1 MYLRLKSGEEISY
14 ETNAIK
20 RTILCPFIL
29 IVLLF
34 LVPFSFFVI
43 YKYFGHQDS
52 VLLLILIL
60 GSLMFL
66 IIFMLPVRAI
76 LYCIYNRNLKYI
88 KYPISALIINVV
100 ILAFLLV
107 FLIMGN
113 VI

>member
-1 MYLRLKSGEEISY
+1 MYLRLKSEEEISY

-43 YKYFGHQDS
+43 YKYFGHQES

-88 KYPISALIINVV
+88 KYPISAVIINVA
-100 ILAFLLV
+100 ILVSILV
-107 FLIMGN
+107 LMIMGN